1 MNRRTYLKA
10 AGVAAS
16 AGLLAGCSGSTDGET
31 TPTYGTLAT
40 SVTDM
45 PGDIGDF
52 ETCVVTMA
60 GIWVTPADGD
70 GTESETEATESGTA
84 ADGRRYIEFDEPRT
98 AEIGRASCRERV

>member
-1 MNRRTYLKA
+1 MNRRTYLKT

-16 AGLLAGCSGSTDGET
+16 AGLLAGCNGSTGEET

-52 ETCVVTMA
+52 ETCVVTMVA
-60 GIWVTPADGD
+60 SGSRRPTA
-70 GTESETEATESGTA
+70 TAEATESGTA

-98 AEIGRASCRERV
+98 ADLVQLQGSNTQSLGE